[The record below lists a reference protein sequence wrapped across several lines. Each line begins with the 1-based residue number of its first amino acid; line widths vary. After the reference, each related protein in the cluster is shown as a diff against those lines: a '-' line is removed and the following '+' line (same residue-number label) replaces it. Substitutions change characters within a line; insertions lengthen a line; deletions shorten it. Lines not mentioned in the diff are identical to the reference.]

1 MEGFVQNRF
10 LFISRL
16 FLVNGRFPLTD
27 EANSGDNIVP
37 KPKMLISVVSESMN
51 DEMDFDGVILV
62 SDLGGLVLSRN

>member
-1 MEGFVQNRF
+1 M
-10 LFISRL
+10 
-16 FLVNGRFPLTD
+16 TD